1 MKINNLIEET
11 LLNAVFAS
19 LVKIDLKHIKI
30 IVKEI

>member
-11 LLNAVFAS
+11 LLNAVFSS
-19 LVKIDLKHIKI
+19 LAKIELRHIKI